1 MSDIN
6 EMNRGPQWY
15 IIHTYSGYESKV
27 KLSIEQ
33 IVKNRGLG
41 HLIFD
46 VVVLTEKGFVTN
58 TKGEQKEVETK
69 LMPTYV
75 LIHMV
80 MNDESWH
87 VVRNVTGVTGFVG
100 PGSRPV
106 PLTEDELKKL
116 KISTAATESAFKVG
130 DKINVVSG
138 AFEGYSGTLQD
149 ISEDGKQL
157 TLLVSTERRDI
168 SIMIDVQ
175 DARLAN

>member
-6 EMNRGPQWY
+6 EMNLGPQWY

-106 PLTEDELKKL
+106 PLTEAELKKL
-116 KISTAATESAFKVG
+116 NIGFAVSESAFKVG
-130 DKINVVSG
+130 DKIDVVSG
-138 AFEGYSGTLQD
+138 AFAG
-149 ISEDGKQL
+149 
-157 TLLVSTERRDI
+157 
-168 SIMIDVQ
+168 
-175 DARLAN
+175 

>member
-6 EMNRGPQWY
+6 EMNLGPRWY

-46 VVVLTEKGFVTN
+46 VVVLTEKSLVTN
-58 TKGEQKEVETK
+58 TKGEQKEVESK
-69 LMPTYV
+69 IMPTYV

-87 VVRNVTGVTGFVG
+87 AVRNVTGVTGFVG

-106 PLTEDELKKL
+106 PLTEAELKKL
-116 KISTAATESAFKVG
+116 RITDTVAESAFKVG
-130 DKINVVSG
+130 DKISVVSG
-138 AFEGYSGTLQD
+138 AFAGYNGVLQE
-149 ISEDGKQL
+149 ISEDQKQL
-157 TLLVSTERRDI
+157 TVLISTERRDI
-168 SIMIDVQ
+168 SVMIDTQ
-175 DARLAN
+175 DARLAE

>member
-6 EMNRGPQWY
+6 EMNLGPRWY

-46 VVVLTEKGFVTN
+46 VVVLTEKSLVTN
-58 TKGEQKEVETK
+58 TKGEQKEVESK
-69 LMPTYV
+69 IMPTYV

-87 VVRNVTGVTGFVG
+87 AVRNVTGVTGFVG

-106 PLTEDELKKL
+106 PLTEAELKKL
-116 KISTAATESAFKVG
+116 RITDTVAESAFKVG
-130 DKINVVSG
+130 DKISVVSG
-138 AFEGYSGTLQD
+138 AFAGYNGVLQE
-149 ISEDGKQL
+149 ISEDQKQL
-157 TLLVSTERRDI
+157 TILISTERRDI
-168 SIMIDVQ
+168 SVMIDTQ
-175 DARLAN
+175 DARLAE

>member
-6 EMNRGPQWY
+6 EMNLGPRWY

-27 KLSIEQ
+27 KISIEQ

-46 VVVLTEKGFVTN
+46 VIVPTEKSIVTN
-58 TKGEQKEVETK
+58 AKGEQKEVESK

-87 VVRNVTGVTGFVG
+87 AVRNVTGVTGFVG

-106 PLTEDELKKL
+106 PLTEAELKKFR
-116 KISTAATESAFKVG
+116 ITDTVAEFAFKVG
-130 DKINVVSG
+130 DKISVVSG
-138 AFEGYSGTLQD
+138 AFAGYSGVLQE
-149 ISEDGKQL
+149 ISEDQKQL
-157 TLLVSTERRDI
+157 TVLISTERRDI
-168 SIMIDVQ
+168 SVMIDTQ
-175 DARLAN
+175 DARLAE

>member
-46 VVVLTEKGFVTN
+46 VVVLTEKSIVTN
-58 TKGEQKEVETK
+58 AKGEQKEVESK
-69 LMPTYV
+69 IMPTYV

-87 VVRNVTGVTGFVG
+87 AVRNVTGVTGFVG

-106 PLTEDELKKL
+106 PLTEAELKKL
-116 KISTAATESAFKVG
+116 KITDTVADSAFKVG
-130 DKINVVSG
+130 DKISVVSG
-138 AFEGYSGTLQD
+138 AFAGYNGVLQE
-149 ISEDGKQL
+149 ISEDQKQL
-157 TLLVSTERRDI
+157 TILVSTERRDI
-168 SIMIDVQ
+168 SVMIDTQ
-175 DARLAN
+175 DARLAE

>member
-175 DARLAN
+175 DARLAK

>member
-6 EMNRGPQWY
+6 EMNLDPRWY
-15 IIHTYSGYESKV
+15 FIHTYSGYESKV

-46 VVVLTEKGFVTN
+46 VVVLTEKSIVTN
-58 TKGEQKEVETK
+58 AKGEQKEVESK
-69 LMPTYV
+69 IMPTYV

-87 VVRNVTGVTGFVG
+87 AVRNVTGVTGFVG

-106 PLTEDELKKL
+106 PLTEAELKKL
-116 KISTAATESAFKVG
+116 NITDTVAESAFKVG
-130 DKINVVSG
+130 DKISVVSG
-138 AFEGYSGTLQD
+138 AFAGYNGVLQE
-149 ISEDGKQL
+149 ISEDQKQL
-157 TLLVSTERRDI
+157 TILVSTERRDI
-168 SIMIDVQ
+168 SVMIDTQ
-175 DARLAN
+175 DARLAE

>member
-6 EMNRGPQWY
+6 EMNLGPRWY
-15 IIHTYSGYESKV
+15 VAHTYSGYENKV

-46 VVVLTEKGFVTN
+46 VLVPTEKGIVTN
-58 TKGEQKEVETK
+58 DKGEQKEVETK
-69 LMPTYV
+69 LLPAYV

-87 VVRNVTGVTGFVG
+87 VVRNITGVTGFVG

-106 PLTEDELKKL
+106 PLTDAELKNL
-116 KISTAATESAFKVG
+116 RIESKPQEFAFKIG
-130 DKINVVSG
+130 DKISVVSG
-138 AFEGYSGTLQD
+138 AFEGYCGVLQE
-149 ISEDGKQL
+149 ISEDQKQL

-168 SIMIDVQ
+168 AVMIDTQ
-175 DARLAN
+175 DARLAE

>member
-6 EMNRGPQWY
+6 EMNLGPRWY

-46 VVVLTEKGFVTN
+46 VVVLTEKSLVTN
-58 TKGEQKEVETK
+58 TKGEQKEVESK
-69 LMPTYV
+69 IMPTYV

-87 VVRNVTGVTGFVG
+87 AVRNVTGVTGFVG

-106 PLTEDELKKL
+106 PLTEAELKKL
-116 KISTAATESAFKVG
+116 KITDTVAESAFKVG
-130 DKINVVSG
+130 DKISVVSG
-138 AFEGYSGTLQD
+138 AFAGYNGVLQE
-149 ISEDGKQL
+149 ISEDQKQL
-157 TLLVSTERRDI
+157 TVLVSTERRDI
-168 SIMIDVQ
+168 SVMIEVQ
-175 DARLAN
+175 DARIAK

>member
-106 PLTEDELKKL
+106 PLTEAELKKL
-116 KISTAATESAFKVG
+116 NIGHTVAESAFKVG
-130 DKINVVSG
+130 DKIEVVSG
-138 AFEGYSGTLQD
+138 VFAGYSGVLQE
-149 ISEDGKQL
+149 ISEDQKQL
-157 TLLVSTERRDI
+157 TVLVSTERRDI
-168 SIMIDVQ
+168 SVMIEVQ
-175 DARLAN
+175 DARLAK

>member
-6 EMNRGPQWY
+6 EMNLGPQWY

-46 VVVLTEKGFVTN
+46 VVVLTEKSIVTN
-58 TKGEQKEVETK
+58 AKGEQKEVESK
-69 LMPTYV
+69 IMPTYV

-87 VVRNVTGVTGFVG
+87 AVRNVTGVTGFVG

-106 PLTEDELKKL
+106 PLTEAELKKL
-116 KISTAATESAFKVG
+116 KITDTVAEAAFKVG
-130 DKINVVSG
+130 DKISVVSG
-138 AFEGYSGTLQD
+138 AFAGYNGVLQE
-149 ISEDGKQL
+149 ISEDQKQL
-157 TLLVSTERRDI
+157 TILISTERRDI
-168 SIMIDVQ
+168 SVMIDTQ
-175 DARLAN
+175 DARLAE

>member
-6 EMNRGPQWY
+6 EMNLGPQWY

-46 VVVLTEKGFVTN
+46 VVVLTEKSIVTN
-58 TKGEQKEVETK
+58 AKGEQKEVESK
-69 LMPTYV
+69 IMPTYV

-87 VVRNVTGVTGFVG
+87 AVRNVTGVTGFVG

-106 PLTEDELKKL
+106 PLTGAELKKL
-116 KISTAATESAFKVG
+116 RITDTVADSAFKVG
-130 DKINVVSG
+130 DKISVVSG
-138 AFEGYSGTLQD
+138 AFAGYNGVLQE
-149 ISEDGKQL
+149 ISEDQKQL
-157 TLLVSTERRDI
+157 TILVSTERRDI
-168 SIMIDVQ
+168 SVMIDTQ
-175 DARLAN
+175 DARLAE